1 MFKFFNNKSQ
11 DIQDIKDLSLND
23 KNLLI
28 ASILIEC
35 GFEDG
40 DLSENEKL
48 LISKILEK
56 KLMLSTTDVN
66 KIIQEAIENKEKS
79 VEIYSLIRN
88 LREKLPHDEIL
99 ILFVSMWEVILID
112 DNIDDF
118 EAALMRK
125 LVGLFHI
132 TDRESA
138 EARKQ
143 AETNIKSH

>member
-1 MFKFFNNKSQ
+1 MFKFFNNDSPKL
-11 DIQDIKDLSLND
+11 KDLDKND
-23 KNLLI
+23 KNFLI

-35 GFEDG
+35 GYEDG
-40 DLSENEKL
+40 DLSENEKIR
-48 LISKILEK
+48 ISKILKK
-56 KLMLSTTDVN
+56 KLSLSTEDVN
-66 KIIQEAIENKEKS
+66 NIVKDALKNKKKT
-79 VEIYSLIRN
+79 VEIYSLIRD

-99 ILFVSMWEVILID
+99 TLFISMWEIVLID

-143 AETNIKSH
+143 AEKNIKNY

>member
-1 MFKFFNNKSQ
+1 MFKFFNNDSPKL
-11 DIQDIKDLSLND
+11 KDLDKND
-23 KNLLI
+23 KNFLI

-35 GFEDG
+35 GYEDG
-40 DLSENEKL
+40 DLSENEKIR
-48 LISKILEK
+48 ISKILKK
-56 KLMLSTTDVN
+56 KLSLSTEDVTN
-66 KIIQEAIENKEKS
+66 IIQDAIENNKKT

-99 ILFVSMWEVILID
+99 TLFISMWEIVLVD
-112 DNIDDF
+112 GNIDDF

-138 EARKQ
+138 EARKK
-143 AETNIKSH
+143 AEKNIKNH

>member
-1 MFKFFNNKSQ
+1 MFKFFNNKN
-11 DIQDIKDLSLND
+11 QDIKDLSLND

-66 KIIQEAIENKEKS
+66 KIIQEAIENKEKT

>member
-1 MFKFFNNKSQ
+1 MFKFFNKETPDINKL
-11 DIQDIKDLSLND
+11 DLKD
-23 KNLLI
+23 KNFLI

-35 GFEDG
+35 GYEDG
-40 DLSENEKL
+40 DLSENERL

-56 KLMLSTTDVN
+56 KLSLSTEDVTN
-66 KIIQEAIENKEKS
+66 IIQDAIENNKKT

-99 ILFVSMWEVILID
+99 TLFISMWEIVLVD
-112 DNIDDF
+112 GNIDDF

-143 AETNIKSH
+143 AEKNIKNY

>member
-1 MFKFFNNKSQ
+1 MFKFLNNNKT
-11 DIQDIKDLSLND
+11 DLKDLNLND

-66 KIIQEAIENKEKS
+66 KIIQEAIENKEKT

>member
-1 MFKFFNNKSQ
+1 MFKFFDKE
-11 DIQDIKDLSLND
+11 KPKLEDLDKND
-23 KNLLI
+23 KNFLI

-35 GFEDG
+35 GYEDG
-40 DLSENEKL
+40 DLSENEKIR
-48 LISKILEK
+48 ISKILKK
-56 KLMLSTTDVN
+56 KLSLSTEDVTN
-66 KIIQEAIENKEKS
+66 IIQDAIENNKKT

-99 ILFVSMWEVILID
+99 TLLISMWEIVLVD
-112 DNIDDF
+112 GNIDDF

-143 AETNIKSH
+143 AEKNIKNY

>member
-1 MFKFFNNKSQ
+1 MFKFFNKETSDINKL
-11 DIQDIKDLSLND
+11 DLKD
-23 KNLLI
+23 KNFLI

-35 GFEDG
+35 GYEDG

-56 KLMLSTTDVN
+56 KLSLSTEDVTN
-66 KIIQEAIENKEKS
+66 IIQDAIENNKKT

-99 ILFVSMWEVILID
+99 TLFISMWEIVLVD
-112 DNIDDF
+112 GNIDDF

-138 EARKQ
+138 EARKK
-143 AETNIKSH
+143 AEKNIKNH

>member
-1 MFKFFNNKSQ
+1 MFKFLNNNKT
-11 DIQDIKDLSLND
+11 DLKDLNLND

-48 LISKILEK
+48 RISKILEK

-66 KIIQEAIENKEKS
+66 KIIQEALENKEKT
-79 VEIYSLIRN
+79 VEIYSLIRS
-88 LREKLPHDEIL
+88 LREELPHDEIL
-99 ILFVSMWEVILID
+99 VLFVSMWEVILID

-143 AETNIKSH
+143 AEINIKNH

>member
-1 MFKFFNNKSQ
+1 MFKFFNNKN
-11 DIQDIKDLSLND
+11 QDIKDLSLND

-48 LISKILEK
+48 RISKILEK

-66 KIIQEAIENKEKS
+66 KIIQEALENKEKT
-79 VEIYSLIRN
+79 VEIYSLIRS
-88 LREKLPHDEIL
+88 LREELPHDEIL
-99 ILFVSMWEVILID
+99 VLFVSMWEVILID

-143 AETNIKSH
+143 AEINIKNH

>member
-1 MFKFFNNKSQ
+1 MFKFFTKENPKL
-11 DIQDIKDLSLND
+11 KDLDKND
-23 KNLLI
+23 KNFLI

-35 GFEDG
+35 GYEDG
-40 DLSENEKL
+40 DLSENEKIR
-48 LISKILEK
+48 ISKILKK
-56 KLMLSTTDVN
+56 KLSLSTEDVN
-66 KIIQEAIENKEKS
+66 NIVKDALENNKKT
-79 VEIYSLIRN
+79 VEIYSLIRD

-99 ILFVSMWEVILID
+99 TLFISMWEIVLID

-143 AETNIKSH
+143 AEKNIKNY

>member
-1 MFKFFNNKSQ
+1 MFKFFKNDSPK
-11 DIQDIKDLSLND
+11 IQDLDKND
-23 KNLLI
+23 KNFLI

-35 GFEDG
+35 GYEDG
-40 DLSENEKL
+40 DLSEDEKIR
-48 LISKILEK
+48 ISKILKK
-56 KLMLSTTDVN
+56 KLSLSTEDVN
-66 KIIQEAIENKEKS
+66 NIVKDALENKKKT
-79 VEIYSLIRN
+79 VEIYSLIRD

-99 ILFVSMWEVILID
+99 TLFISMWEIVLID

-143 AETNIKSH
+143 AEKNIKNY

>member
-1 MFKFFNNKSQ
+1 MFKFFNKETPDINKL
-11 DIQDIKDLSLND
+11 DLKD
-23 KNLLI
+23 KNFLI

-35 GFEDG
+35 GYEDG

-56 KLMLSTTDVN
+56 KLSLSTEDVTN
-66 KIIQEAIENKEKS
+66 IIQDAIENNKKT

-99 ILFVSMWEVILID
+99 TLFISMWEIVLVD
-112 DNIDDF
+112 GNIDDF

-138 EARKQ
+138 EARKK
-143 AETNIKSH
+143 AEKNIKNH

>member
-1 MFKFFNNKSQ
+1 MFKFFKNDNPKL
-11 DIQDIKDLSLND
+11 KDLD
-23 KNLLI
+23 KNYKDFLI

-35 GFEDG
+35 GYEDG
-40 DLSENEKL
+40 DLSEDEKIR
-48 LISKILEK
+48 ISKILKK
-56 KLMLSTTDVN
+56 KLSLSTEDVN
-66 KIIQEAIENKEKS
+66 NIVKDALENKKKT
-79 VEIYSLIRN
+79 VEIYSLIRD

-99 ILFVSMWEVILID
+99 TLFISMWEIVLID

-143 AETNIKSH
+143 AEKNIKNY

>member
-1 MFKFFNNKSQ
+1 MFKFFNNDSPKL
-11 DIQDIKDLSLND
+11 KDLDKND
-23 KNLLI
+23 KNFLI

-35 GFEDG
+35 GYEDG
-40 DLSENEKL
+40 DLSEDEKIR
-48 LISKILEK
+48 ISKILKK
-56 KLMLSTTDVN
+56 KLSLSTEDVN
-66 KIIQEAIENKEKS
+66 NIVKDALENKKKT
-79 VEIYSLIRN
+79 VEIYSLIRD

-99 ILFVSMWEVILID
+99 TLFISMWEIVLID

-143 AETNIKSH
+143 AEKNIKNY

>member
-1 MFKFFNNKSQ
+1 MFKFFNNDSPKL
-11 DIQDIKDLSLND
+11 KDLDKND
-23 KNLLI
+23 KNFLI

-35 GFEDG
+35 GYEDG
-40 DLSENEKL
+40 DLSENEKIR
-48 LISKILEK
+48 ISKILKK
-56 KLMLSTTDVN
+56 KLSLSTEDVN
-66 KIIQEAIENKEKS
+66 NIVKDALENKKKT
-79 VEIYSLIRN
+79 VEIYSLIRD

-99 ILFVSMWEVILID
+99 TLFISMWEIVLID

-143 AETNIKSH
+143 AEKNIKNY

>member
-1 MFKFFNNKSQ
+1 MFKLFNK
-11 DIQDIKDLSLND
+11 DIPNINNLDLND
-23 KNLLI
+23 KNFLI

-35 GFEDG
+35 GYEDG

-48 LISKILEK
+48 RISKILEK
-56 KLMLSTTDVN
+56 KLSLSTEDVN
-66 KIIQEAIENKEKS
+66 NIIQDALENNKKT
-79 VEIYSLIRN
+79 VEIYSLIRD

-99 ILFVSMWEVILID
+99 TLFISMWEIVLID

-143 AETNIKSH
+143 AEKNIKNY

>member
-1 MFKFFNNKSQ
+1 MFKFFKNDSQ
-11 DIQDIKDLSLND
+11 KIQDLDKND
-23 KNLLI
+23 KNFLI

-35 GFEDG
+35 GYEDG
-40 DLSENEKL
+40 DLSEDEKIR
-48 LISKILEK
+48 ISKILKK
-56 KLMLSTTDVN
+56 KLSLSTEDVN
-66 KIIQEAIENKEKS
+66 NIVKDALENKKKT
-79 VEIYSLIRN
+79 VEIYSLIRD

-99 ILFVSMWEVILID
+99 TLFISMWEIVLID

-143 AETNIKSH
+143 AEKNIKNY